1 MAAAETRQPC
11 TMCLRLLC
19 ILLAAVSGA
28 RGWGYC
34 ECRAQVQAGW
44 DPGVRSLQGGSSRIA
59 ARWSRVP
66 SPAGARLLLSILF
79 CLSPALRNA
88 APRLARAPGPVLGSE
103 EPRIQSAPGRDL
115 GLGSKRELVPGREGW
130 G

>member
-1 MAAAETRQPC
+1 
-11 TMCLRLLC
+11 MCLRLLC

-44 DPGVRSLQGGSSRIA
+44 GQGVQSLQGGSSRIA

-66 SPAGARLLLSILF
+66 SLAGARLLVPILS

-88 APRLARAPGPVLGSE
+88 APRLARAPGLVAGLRGAEDPVG
-103 EPRIQSAPGRDL
+103 PAQGFGTGIQAGA
-115 GLGSKRELVPGREGW
+115 GAW
-130 G
+130 A